1 MSKNGCKEYWIG
13 RRLLRSMK
21 RSSKEEGFKSRGKDK
36 KPKERLYSQGK
47 STMSLQSKKKILKY
61 RNYKK

>member
-1 MSKNGCKEYWIG
+1 M
-13 RRLLRSMK
+13 LRSMK
-21 RSSKEEGFKSRGKDK
+21 RSSKEEGFKNRGKDK